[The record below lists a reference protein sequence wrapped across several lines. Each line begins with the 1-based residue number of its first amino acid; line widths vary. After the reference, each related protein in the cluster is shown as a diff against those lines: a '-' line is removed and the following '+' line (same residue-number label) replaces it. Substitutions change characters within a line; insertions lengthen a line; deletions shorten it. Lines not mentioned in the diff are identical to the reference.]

1 MRWHTNFINNVHR
14 KKNKETNKSKGN
26 DKSKWYNGS
35 SRRNSRNNSSFTQ
48 TSSRNNNNSQSNKN
62 KGNGYLTMMTAPS
75 MGQFISGANVTK
87 INMVTIL
94 GPVVLPIAI
103 QHTFHQ
109 TPITRQEGGT
119 KQHLH
124 LKYTFSPETPSGF
137 LKSGIIPE

>member
-1 MRWHTNFINNVHR
+1 
-14 KKNKETNKSKGN
+14 
-26 DKSKWYNGS
+26 
-35 SRRNSRNNSSFTQ
+35 
-48 TSSRNNNNSQSNKN
+48 
-62 KGNGYLTMMTAPS
+62 

-124 LKYTFSPETPSGF
+124 LKYTFLTRDTIRIPQVRYHPRVTTGDIKDIRTTPTTAIAHTVTTSNTITATTLATILMKIQKVKRTISY
-137 LKSGIIPE
+137 LKELWSLRP